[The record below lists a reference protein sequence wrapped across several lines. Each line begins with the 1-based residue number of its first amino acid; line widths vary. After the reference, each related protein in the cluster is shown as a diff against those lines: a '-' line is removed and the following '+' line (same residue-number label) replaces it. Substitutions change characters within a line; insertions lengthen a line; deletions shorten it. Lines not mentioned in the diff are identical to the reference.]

1 MLMKGAEAIVKAMER
16 EGVEVIFGIPGGA
29 SIPLYDAIYDCD
41 IRHILTRHEQVAAHA
56 ADGYAR
62 ASGKIGV
69 CSATSGPG
77 ATNLVTGIA
86 NAYLDSVPIVA
97 ITGQVG
103 RPFIGKDS
111 FQEADTI
118 GITMYVT
125 KHNFQLMNVEEIPT
139 VFKEA
144 FTIAGTGRPGPVL
157 IDIPKD
163 IQEMKGDFDFN
174 GKVKIEGYRPTLKGN
189 LKQIKKAS
197 ELLVNAKRPMIFL
210 GGGTILS
217 GATDEVRKFA
227 RILGAP
233 VVTSLM
239 GKGAFPEN
247 DPLSLGVIGMHGRK
261 AANYAISEADV
272 IIGIGTRFSDRSLM
286 GGVGNITCFAP
297 NTKIIHVDIDPAEIG
312 KNVKVEVPIVGDAK
326 FVLNNLINVLK
337 IKAQKDNEWIRKV
350 KKYRKEFAPNMDY
363 DNLPLKPQRVIKEI
377 MSILSKDDIVTTEVG
392 QCQMWA
398 EHFLTR
404 SKPRTFITSGGLGT
418 MGFGFPAAIG
428 AKVAKPENNVIDI
441 AGDGSFLMTCQ
452 DLDTVVKE
460 DIPVVIAILDNRFL
474 GMVRQWQELF
484 YNKRY
489 SSVNLGKVNFVKLAE
504 SFNAKG
510 IKVTKPGEIAPA
522 VKDAFK
528 SGETTVID
536 IIVGNEDNIFPMVP
550 PGNCLK
556 DMMEG

>member
-56 ADGYAR
+56 ADGFAR

-118 GITMYVT
+118 GITMSVT
-125 KHNFQLMNVEEIPT
+125 KHNFQIMNIEEIPT

-144 FTIAGTGRPGPVL
+144 FMIAGTGRPGPVL

-163 IQEMKGDFDFN
+163 IQELKGDFDFN

-189 LKQIKKAS
+189 LNQIKKAS
-197 ELLVNAKRPMIFL
+197 ELLVNAKRPIIFL

-261 AANYAISEADV
+261 QPITQYQ
-272 IIGIGTRFSDRSLM
+272 RLM
-286 GGVGNITCFAP
+286 
-297 NTKIIHVDIDPAEIG
+297 
-312 KNVKVEVPIVGDAK
+312 
-326 FVLNNLINVLK
+326 
-337 IKAQKDNEWIRKV
+337 
-350 KKYRKEFAPNMDY
+350 
-363 DNLPLKPQRVIKEI
+363 
-377 MSILSKDDIVTTEVG
+377 
-392 QCQMWA
+392 
-398 EHFLTR
+398 
-404 SKPRTFITSGGLGT
+404 
-418 MGFGFPAAIG
+418 
-428 AKVAKPENNVIDI
+428 
-441 AGDGSFLMTCQ
+441 
-452 DLDTVVKE
+452 
-460 DIPVVIAILDNRFL
+460 
-474 GMVRQWQELF
+474 
-484 YNKRY
+484 
-489 SSVNLGKVNFVKLAE
+489 
-504 SFNAKG
+504 
-510 IKVTKPGEIAPA
+510 
-522 VKDAFK
+522 
-528 SGETTVID
+528 
-536 IIVGNEDNIFPMVP
+536 
-550 PGNCLK
+550 
-556 DMMEG
+556 